1 MNLRMIAKKLK
12 YAVILFML
20 PFFVNAQQKT
30 IVGKVTSEKDGAP
43 ISGATVTAKGS
54 TKATKTGSDGMF
66 SLIVPSATK
75 SVTVT
80 SVGYSAQLVNVGE
93 DDIATVVLKAS
104 EEGLAEVVVN
114 VGYGG
119 SRKRDL
125 TGAVATLRAKDF
137 NVGII
142 TNPDQLFQGKI
153 AGLQVTS
160 NSGQPGAAT
169 TVRIR
174 GYSSLRPGTGQPLY
188 VLDGIP
194 LDGRT
199 ARPGF
204 SIGGLGTTPEVNP
217 LLFINPNDIASIEVL
232 KDASSAAIFGSR
244 GANGVILITTKKGTT
259 GQPKLDFNYSIGS
272 STQFRKYQVANAAQY
287 RDLLKT
293 YNVTATD
300 LGANTDAQSEI
311 LRTAITQNIGL
322 AVSGGTENNN
332 YRFSLNYQD
341 NQGIIKNSGLKKYIA
356 TFKGQSK
363 FLDTKK
369 LGLDY
374 YVSLSRT
381 DESIVPVT
389 NDAGFTGSLMS
400 GAIGWN
406 PTTPLLKADG
416 SFNQLGVNALVN
428 PLALLAYYND
438 QVNITNLFGYFSP
451 SYKFNDNFEYK
462 ATVGINNQ
470 SGVRRAT
477 EDSAL
482 ATAGIK
488 GRGIAYYANNE
499 LNTLLFNQTLT
510 FNKKI
515 TSNLNLNAL
524 IGYEYQKF
532 SYKGTSV
539 SGQDFLSNIP
549 GYTNILQNASQ
560 SSILI
565 SSFNDPSSELQSYFG
580 RATLN
585 FSDKYLITGTVRADG
600 SNKFGS
606 NNNYGYFPSF
616 AARWNVSSEN
626 FMSGIKSISNVALR
640 IGYGVTGSQEFPAG
654 SSQQQYRFGQ
664 QSLGLSNYA
673 NKDLKWEKTTQFN
686 IGLDLIVAKRVNFS
700 IDYFNKNTSDLIF
713 NNPVPLPGPAVR
725 YWVNSPGNITNKG
738 IELKLDANIIEK
750 KNFSVNLGFNA
761 AFIKNEI
768 QNLPPGNILTG
779 VVSGN
784 GLSGATAQKLANG
797 QPILSFYMLDFVGLN
812 SSGFATYRDDS
823 GTPKTA
829 DATQYFVGSPIPKT
843 TMGIN
848 LDVTYKKL
856 TLSAS
861 MYGAFGHKVFNNT
874 ALAVLPISKLGSYN
888 VDTRFLLPGE
898 NTGNGLAAST
908 RYLES
913 GNYLKMANMTLAYNA
928 GNISMLKNVSLFVTG
943 QNLFWITNYKGV
955 DPEVNTDKQKDGV
968 SSFGL
973 EYTPYPSARTF
984 QLGFRLSL

>member
-1 MNLRMIAKKLK
+1 MNVRLIARRLK
-12 YAVILFML
+12 YAAILIVL
-20 PFFVNAQQKT
+20 PFLVNAQLRT
-30 IVGKVTSEKDGAP
+30 VTGTVTSDKDGSA
-43 ISGATVTAKGS
+43 ISGATVVAKGAKS
-54 TKATKTGSDGMF
+54 TQTSADGNFTIQVPDATKK
-66 SLIVPSATK
+66 I
-75 SVTVT
+75 TVS
-80 SVGYSAQLVNVGE
+80 SVGFGSGDFNIGADNK
-93 DDIATVVLKAS
+93 ASVVLKAGG
-104 EEGLAEVVVN
+104 EGLTEVVVI
-114 VGYGG
+114 GYGG

-125 TGAVATLRAKDF
+125 TGAVATLKAKDF
-137 NVGII
+137 NVGVI

-160 NSGQPGAAT
+160 NNGQPGAAT

-204 SIGGLGTTPEVNP
+204 SIGGLGSTPEVNP

-244 GANGVILITTKKGTT
+244 GANGVILITTKKGVS
-259 GQPKLDFNYSIGS
+259 GQPKLDFSYSLGTS
-272 STQFRKYQVANAAQY
+272 KQFRKYKVANADEY
-287 RDLLKT
+287 RGLLKT

-311 LRTAITQNIGL
+311 LRSAVSQNLGL
-322 AVSGGTENNN
+322 SVSGGGENNN
-332 YRFSLNYQD
+332 YRLSLNYQD

-369 LGLDY
+369 LNLDY
-374 YVSLSRT
+374 YVSMSRT
-381 DESIVPVT
+381 QENIVPVT

-406 PTTPLLKADG
+406 PTTPLTKPDG

-451 SYKFNDNFEYK
+451 SYKFNNNFEYK
-462 ATVGINNQ
+462 ATIGINSQ
-470 SGVRRAT
+470 SGVRRT
-477 EDSAL
+477 SEDSAL

-510 FNKKI
+510 YNQKI
-515 TSNLNLNAL
+515 TSKLNLNAL
-524 IGYEYQKF
+524 VGYEYQKF
-532 SYKGTSV
+532 SYRGV
-539 SGQDFLSNIP
+539 SIAGQDFQSNIP

-560 SSILI
+560 SSL
-565 SSFNDPSSELQSYFG
+565 SVASFNDPSSELQSYFG
-580 RATLN
+580 RTTLN
-585 FSDKYLITGTVRADG
+585 YDDKYLITGTIRADG

-606 NNNYGYFPSF
+606 NNKYGYFPSF
-616 AARWNVSSEN
+616 AARWNVSNEN
-626 FMSGIKSISNVALR
+626 FMGSIKSLSNVALR
-640 IGYGVTGSQEFPAG
+640 LGYGITGSQEFPAG
-654 SSQQQYRFGQ
+654 SSQDQYRFGQ

-673 NKDLKWEKTTQFN
+673 NKDLKWEKTKQFN
-686 IGLDLIVAKRVNFS
+686 IGVDMVVVKRVNFS

-713 NNPVPLPGPAVR
+713 NNPVPLPGPAVK

-738 IELKLDANIIEK
+738 LELKIDAVVIEK
-750 KNFSVNLGFNA
+750 GDFSVNVGFNA

-768 QNLPPGNILTG
+768 KNLPPGNITTG

-784 GLSGATAQKLANG
+784 GLSGATAQKLANN
-797 QPILSFYMLDFVGLN
+797 QPILSFFMLDFVGLN
-812 SSGFATYRDDS
+812 SSGFATYKDDS

-843 TMGIN
+843 TLGIN

-861 MYGAFGHKVFNNT
+861 MYGAYGHKVFNNT

-888 VDTRFLLPGE
+888 VDSRFLLPGE

-908 RYLES
+908 RYLEK
-913 GNYLKMANMTLAYNA
+913 GNYLKMANMTLRYNA
-928 GNISMLKNVSLFVTG
+928 GNISMLKNLSLFVTG
-943 QNLFWITNYKGV
+943 QNLFWITKYKGV

-984 QLGFRLSL
+984 QVGFNVSL